1 MTCILKYLSI
11 LTFSCLCWGATEGSP
26 FSKAVL
32 HSPDPDLGL
41 ACKNIRFSS
50 LFAAG
55 DVSSPAAKSE
65 EKRMFSQAN
74 LRCLIKFTILP
85 KDLAFLLQKCQ
96 HCSPIAPFHFQCFD
110 DNHIFPLA
118 VFVLGLFP
126 STPFVSTH
134 YSSSGS
140 KDLKDFLF
148 PPSTP
153 LSEKYYYFWTPLA
166 QTSMH
171 PQIVLE
177 IETIYN
183 SIPIKA
189 KFLQFS
195 HLFARNCNTRSLL
208 IKICLNSSVKF
219 LHASV

>member
-1 MTCILKYLSI
+1 MRFEVFKHTYFFLSLLRNNWRKPVFEGGPAFPWPRPQI
-11 LTFSCLCWGATEGSP
+11 SLQKHPFLLALRRWG
-26 FSKAVL
+26 
-32 HSPDPDLGL
+32 
-41 ACKNIRFSS
+41 
-50 LFAAG
+50 
-55 DVSSPAAKSE
+55 VSSPAAKSE

-96 HCSPIAPFHFQCFD
+96 HCSPIAPFHFHCFD

-171 PQIVLE
+171 PQIALE

-183 SIPIKA
+183 SIPT
-189 KFLQFS
+189 FLREIVILD
-195 HLFARNCNTRSLL
+195 HC
-208 IKICLNSSVKF
+208 
-219 LHASV
+219 

>member
-1 MTCILKYLSI
+1 MTCILKYLNI
-11 LTFSCLCWGATEGSP
+11 LTFPCLWWGATEGSP

-32 HSPDPDLGL
+32 HSPVPDLT
-41 ACKNIRFSS
+41 
-50 LFAAG
+50 
-55 DVSSPAAKSE
+55 
-65 EKRMFSQAN
+65 
-74 LRCLIKFTILP
+74 CLVKFTILP
-85 KDLAFLLQKCQ
+85 KDLAVQFCFINDSTALQ
-96 HCSPIAPFHFQCFD
+96 SRPFISTALTIIKSSSWLYLCLVCFR
-110 DNHIFPLA
+110 L
-118 VFVLGLFP
+118 
-126 STPFVSTH
+126 TPFVSTH

-166 QTSMH
+166 QRSMH

-177 IETIYN
+177 IEIIYN

>member
-1 MTCILKYLSI
+1 MHFEVSKHTYFSLS
-11 LTFSCLCWGATEGSP
+11 LVRSNWRKPVFEGGPAFPCPRPHMFGKIHHPSQG
-26 FSKAVL
+26 SRSTVL
-32 HSPDPDLGL
+32 LH
-41 ACKNIRFSS
+41 KW
-50 LFAAG
+50 
-55 DVSSPAAKSE
+55 
-65 EKRMFSQAN
+65 
-74 LRCLIKFTILP
+74 
-85 KDLAFLLQKCQ
+85 Q
-96 HCSPIAPFHFQCFD
+96 HCSPIAPFHFHCFD

-177 IETIYN
+177 IEIIYN

>member
-32 HSPDPDLGL
+32 HSPDPDLRL

-50 LFAAG
+50 LFAAW

-96 HCSPIAPFHFQCFD
+96 HCSPIAPFHFHCFD
-110 DNHIFPLA
+110 DNHIFPLT

-153 LSEKYYYFWTPLA
+153 LSENIIIFELHWPKRPCTHKLCSKLKQFI
-166 QTSMH
+166 
-171 PQIVLE
+171 IVFRSRLNFFSFHTFLRE
-177 IETIYN
+177 IVI
-183 SIPIKA
+183 
-189 KFLQFS
+189 LD
-195 HLFARNCNTRSLL
+195 HC
-208 IKICLNSSVKF
+208 
-219 LHASV
+219 